1 MGAANRS
8 LEWLSRRRDGESL
21 ALIAWRDGVSPE
33 AVKRATAPYGP
44 FPAASR
50 HLGRT
55 ITARTAM
62 GERTQRWVDARLRGE
77 RVSDIARREG
87 VAHQLVSRYTAE
99 AGPFPAEE
107 VVQEW
112 VHARQAGQSIAA
124 IATKYAAPQGLVRR
138 ATRPWGPFRPPGPR
152 LPVGLV
158 GGKGIARMAGVSEA
172 TGLRWVRAGRV
183 PEPDFVLTTGLALWL
198 TTTIARWLEEADFE
212 SCPNCG
218 ARCVSLN
225 RHRSAVHRARG
236 QPAVGATG
244 VGGARPGVRRQEPS
258 AT

>member
-1 MGAANRS
+1 MGGAYRS
-8 LEWLSRRRDGESL
+8 LEWLSRRRDGESM

-33 AVKRATAPYGP
+33 TVKRATSAYGP
-44 FPAASR
+44 FPAASQ

-55 ITARTAM
+55 ITASTAL
-62 GERTQRWVDARLRGE
+62 GERTQRWVDARRRGE

-99 AGPFPAEE
+99 AGPFPSVE

-112 VHARQAGQSIAA
+112 VQARQAGQTIAA
-124 IATKYAAPQGLVRR
+124 IATTYAAPEGLVRR

-172 TGLRWVRAGRV
+172 TGLRWVRTGLV
-183 PEPDFVLTTGLALWL
+183 PDPDFVVGRGRALWL
-198 TTTIARWLEEADFE
+198 TTTIVRWLEETDLE
-212 SCPNCG
+212 TCPSCG

-225 RHRSAVHRARG
+225 QHRSAGHRE
-236 QPAVGATG
+236 
-244 VGGARPGVRRQEPS
+244 QEDTPR
-258 AT
+258 